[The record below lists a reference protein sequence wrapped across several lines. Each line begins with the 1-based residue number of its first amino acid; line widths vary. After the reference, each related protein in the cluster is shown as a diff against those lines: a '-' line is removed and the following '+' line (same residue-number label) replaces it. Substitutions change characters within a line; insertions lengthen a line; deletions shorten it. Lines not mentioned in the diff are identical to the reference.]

1 MKKINLTLFITLMV
15 YSFSSYSQENIL
27 PTTGKVGIGTLNP
40 SAKLDVNGKMHVDSA
55 IWLKGEVKMSG
66 VQEVENQPAAG
77 GGNGN
82 GNGNNNNGG
91 NANPQQYKY
100 LVIGED
106 GVVKRGKEIIIGPPG
121 TPTGPG
127 DTDDTPCNNINASK
141 WDKALNKLFV
151 NCPNVN
157 VGINTNNPRVKL
169 DVIGTTYSQKL
180 ALGSINP
187 VSIGNTN
194 LYVKS
199 AFSAASNNKIA
210 VFENTVGEV
219 LTLKTNGDLETK
231 RIIANGD
238 VDVFGNQTINGVFN
252 ITYES
257 QLPNQTVFSLKSN
270 DNNSV
275 LNINKN
281 GNFAFNTNYVE
292 NVNYNFVSNKP
303 FTFNIDNLSDVD
315 YAKTFFIKVN
325 RNNNEVIHVKNNY
338 SNKSTFLVSGDGSTR
353 IGDINLNT
361 IHTDAML
368 TVNGKIVSK
377 SVNCTIHNWPDYVF
391 DENYE
396 LPTLDSI
403 EKFYKKNKH
412 LPEIPSEKEVME
424 NGVDLGEM
432 NKLLLKKIEELTLY
446 LIKQNKKIEEFENF
460 LLTKD

>member
-82 GNGNNNNGG
+82 GNGNNNNAG
-91 NANPQQYKY
+91 NASPQQYKY

-238 VDVFGNQTINGVFN
+238 VDVFGKNSINGSMVLNSNLSSLTGVVFGINKQDNTKLYEFNQDGTFRNYGRTYIYTGKDREDQNVSTAFTIWANNGKLLQVNSDGLMLCREIKLNQTW
-252 ITYES
+252 
-257 QLPNQTVFSLKSN
+257 
-270 DNNSV
+270 
-275 LNINKN
+275 
-281 GNFAFNTNYVE
+281 A
-292 NVNYNFVSNKP
+292 
-303 FTFNIDNLSDVD
+303 
-315 YAKTFFIKVN
+315 
-325 RNNNEVIHVKNNY
+325 
-338 SNKSTFLVSGDGSTR
+338 
-353 IGDINLNT
+353 
-361 IHTDAML
+361 
-368 TVNGKIVSK
+368 
-377 SVNCTIHNWPDYVF
+377 DYVF
-391 DENYE
+391 DKNYQLMPLKE
-396 LPTLDSI
+396 VEQFIL
-403 EKFYKKNKH
+403 KNKH
-412 LPEIPSEKEVME
+412 LPNVPSAKTIELDGITVNET
-424 NGVDLGEM
+424 NRI
-432 NKLLLKKIEELTLY
+432 LLEKIEELTLY
-446 LIKQNKKIEEFENF
+446 LIQQQKEIEELKNV
-460 LLTKD
+460 LNK